1 MKKKLTRKASHTTPI
16 ALGTGLLALDEVIGV
31 DKSTPVRHWAGGTC
45 GNVLI
50 ALQYLGWAT
59 KPVARLEP
67 GDATD
72 LLLAD
77 LRRWDVSKEFIR
89 VEPSGSTPIIVQR
102 ITRSATG
109 ALKHSFSWRCPD
121 CGAPFSGYK
130 AELLTVVEKLAPKVK
145 KAQLFF
151 FDRVSAGAIHLAQAA
166 ADAGALVVFE
176 PCSIG
181 NPIQFRQAWKIA
193 HIVKYS
199 HERLSDFPE
208 MSVDSNPQLTIE
220 TLGDA
225 GLRYRRWKHGQRP
238 GAWIQSKAIAVD
250 GVKDTAG
257 AGDWCS
263 AGILSKVARNGFQG
277 FTELTDQQLSSAVRY
292 GQALASWCCRFEGAR
307 GGMYEV
313 STEQFSA
320 QVEEI
325 LQGAPVQLP
334 IAKNKATPPSESSG
348 FCRQCDQATGI
359 AAHGRAKKA
368 R

>member
-1 MKKKLTRKASHTTPI
+1 MKNHSPRKAANKTPT
-16 ALGTGLLALDEVIGV
+16 ALGTGLLALDEVYGV
-31 DKSTPVRHWAGGTC
+31 DKSAPVRHWAGGTC

-50 ALQYLGWAT
+50 ALRYLGWTT

-72 LLLAD
+72 LVLAD
-77 LRRWDVSKEFIR
+77 LRRWGVSKEFIR
-89 VEPSGSTPIIVQR
+89 VEPTGSTPIIVQR
-102 ITRSATG
+102 ITRSASG
-109 ALKHSFSWRCPD
+109 ALRHSFSWRCPD

-130 AELLTVVEKLAPKVK
+130 PELVTVAETLAPKAK

-151 FDRVSAGAIHLAQAA
+151 FDRVSAGAIHLAQSAA
-166 ADAGALVVFE
+166 EGGALVVFE

-181 NPIQFRQAWKIA
+181 NPILFRQAWELA

-208 MSVDSNPQLTIE
+208 MNVDSNPQLTIE

-225 GLRYRRWKHGQRP
+225 GLRYRRWRPGQKP
-238 GAWIQSKAIAVD
+238 GAWIESQAIAVD

-257 AGDWCS
+257 AGDWCT
-263 AGILSKVARNGFQG
+263 AGILSKVARTGFSG
-277 FTELTDQQLSSAVRY
+277 FSKLTDSQISSAIRN

-313 STEQFSA
+313 SKEQFAA
-320 QVEEI
+320 QVKEI
-325 LQGAPVQLP
+325 LQGAPVQIP
-334 IAKNKATPPSESSG
+334 ITRSKPSAASGSSG
-348 FCRQCDQATGI
+348 FCRQCDQAANVSAT
-359 AAHGRAKKA
+359 RKAKKA

>member
-1 MKKKLTRKASHTTPI
+1 MKTNPIRKASHSTPT

-31 DKSTPVRHWAGGTC
+31 DKGAPVRHWAGGTC

-50 ALQYLGWAT
+50 ALKYLGWAT

-67 GDATD
+67 GDAAD

-77 LRRWDVSKEFIR
+77 LRRWGVSKEFIR
-89 VEPSGSTPIIVQR
+89 VEPTGSTPIIVQR
-102 ITRSATG
+102 ITRSANG
-109 ALKHSFSWRCPD
+109 ALRHSFSWRCPD

-130 AELLTVVEKLAPKVK
+130 AELVTVAEKLAPKMK

-151 FDRVSAGAIHLAQAA
+151 FDRVSAGAIHLAKAA
-166 ADAGALVVFE
+166 SEAGALVVFE

-181 NPIQFRQAWKIA
+181 NPILFRQAWELS

-208 MSVDSNPQLTIE
+208 MDVESHPRLTIE

-225 GLRYRRWKHGQRP
+225 GLRYRRWSPEKPTEG
-238 GAWIQSKAIAVD
+238 WIESKAIAVD
-250 GVKDTAG
+250 GIKDTAG

-263 AGILSKVARNGFQG
+263 AGILSKVARTGLSGFSQ
-277 FTELTDQQLSSAVRY
+277 LTDEQLSSAVRY

-313 STEQFSA
+313 TKAQFAEQ
-320 QVEEI
+320 VNEI
-325 LQGAPVQLP
+325 LQGAPVPLAT
-334 IAKNKATPPSESSG
+334 AKHKSANTTGSSG
-348 FCRQCDQATGI
+348 FCRQCDQRTSVSA
-359 AAHGRAKKA
+359 RRRVRKA